1 MIRDLLFGDRA
12 LALTRRGLDAGALR
26 QRVISDNT
34 ANAATPGYQ
43 ARQVAFEELIEQA
56 RASLPLARTQSRHI
70 ETAGEELPAPRERP
84 TSAPVAEGAVNN
96 VDLEQEMVLMKENEI
111 HYNALSQLL
120 ARKYK
125 GLEGA
130 IR

>member
-1 MIRDLLFGDRA
+1 MIRGLLFGDRA
-12 LALTRRGLDAGALR
+12 LALSRRGLDAAAAR
-26 QRVISDNT
+26 QRVISNNT
-34 ANAATPGYQ
+34 ANVATPGYQ
-43 ARQVAFEELIEQA
+43 ARQVVFEELIQQA
-56 RASLPLARTQSRHI
+56 RASIPLDRTDDAHI
-70 ETAGEELPAPRERP
+70 AALAEEIPAPRERL
-84 TSAPVAEGAVNN
+84 SQDPVPEGAVNN
-96 VDLEQEMVLMKENEI
+96 VDLEQEMVLMKENEV

>member
-12 LALTRRGLDAGALR
+12 LALTRRGLDASALR
-26 QRVISDNT
+26 QRVVSDNT

-43 ARQVAFEELIEQA
+43 ARQVAFEELIQQA
-56 RASLPLARTQSRHI
+56 RASIPLDRTQAGHI
-70 ETAGEELPAPRERP
+70 EASAEEIPVPRERL
-84 TSAPVAEGAVNN
+84 ANVPVPEGAVNN
-96 VDLEQEMVLMKENEI
+96 VDLEQEMVLMKENEV
-111 HYNALSQLL
+111 HYHALSQLL

>member
-43 ARQVAFEELIEQA
+43 ARQVAFEELIQQA
-56 RASLPLARTQSRHI
+56 RASLPLERTQPGHI
-70 ETAGEELPAPRERP
+70 EAAAEEIPAPRERL
-84 TSAPVAEGAVNN
+84 TGAPVPEGAVNN

>member
-1 MIRDLLFGDRA
+1 MIRELLFGARS
-12 LALTRRGLDAGALR
+12 LALTKGGLDAGALR

-43 ARQVAFEELIEQA
+43 ARRVAFEELIQEA
-56 RASLPLARTQSRHI
+56 RDTIPLSRTQAGHIAASRDG
-70 ETAGEELPAPRERP
+70 APAPRESTTRDP
-84 TSAPVAEGAVNN
+84 IPEGAINN
-96 VDLEQEMVLMKENEI
+96 VDLEQELVLMKQNEI

>member
-34 ANAATPGYQ
+34 ANAMTPGYRAGAVQ
-43 ARQVAFEELIEQA
+43 FEELIQQA
-56 RASLPLARTQSRHI
+56 RASLPLERTQGTHI
-70 ETAGEELPAPRERP
+70 AAAADPLPDPRVRP
-84 TSAPVAEGAVNN
+84 TSDPVPEGGINN
-96 VDLEQEMVLMKENEI
+96 VDLEQQMVLMKQNEI